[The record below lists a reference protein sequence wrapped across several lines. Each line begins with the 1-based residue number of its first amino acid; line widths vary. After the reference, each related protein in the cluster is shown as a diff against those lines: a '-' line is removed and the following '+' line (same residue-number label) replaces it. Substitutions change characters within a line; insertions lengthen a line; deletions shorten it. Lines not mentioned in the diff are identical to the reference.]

1 MQDSDFN
8 VDNSNQH
15 QQLRTPTSQDACFNG
30 AARIK
35 LDSRPPIMVEVR
47 PVIQSADIDNHTF
60 GRLAGLAP
68 AVHASVMKLLGAS
81 ILSERLVSLSTKGS
95 HQCAERLIRN
105 AHGTYW
111 TIDRPG
117 QFTCKTCFNGKTP
130 CMRMAGDHQ
139 WIVLPLPPAVRDPDA
154 VWQDKAYYVNQ
165 YEGTS
170 IRFPRV
176 WRAKTKSKEAMA
188 MQ

>member
-15 QQLRTPTSQDACFNG
+15 QYQQLRTPTSQDACFNG
-30 AARIK
+30 AERIK
-35 LDSRPPIMVEVR
+35 LDSRPPIIVEVR
-47 PVIQSADIDNHTF
+47 PVIRSADIDNHTF

-81 ILSERLVSLSTKGS
+81 ILSEKLVSLSSKGS
-95 HQCAERLIRN
+95 SKCAERLIRKAN
-105 AHGTYW
+105 GTYW

-117 QFTCKTCFNGKTP
+117 QFTCKTCFNGKVP
-130 CMRMAGDHQ
+130 CMRMVGDHQ

-154 VWQDKAYYVNQ
+154 VWQDKAYYVNH

-170 IRFPRV
+170 IKFPAV
-176 WRAKTKSKEAMA
+176 WRARP
-188 MQ
+188 